1 MTAAVMVVLIP
12 LVMSL
17 MGAALAADYRGW
29 RKATAQ
35 AYSGVW
41 NTEYAMRYAVFG
53 YVGWFTAVA
62 GALFT
67 VVALGIVIAH
77 HVNRSTALMFG

>member
-1 MTAAVMVVLIP
+1 MTAAVPVVLLP

-17 MGAALAADYRGW
+17 TGAALAADHRGW
-29 RKATAQ
+29 RKAATR
-35 AYSGVW
+35 AYAGAW
-41 NTEYAMRYAVFG
+41 NTEYAKLYAVFG

-77 HVNRSTALMFG
+77 HVNQPSAIMFG